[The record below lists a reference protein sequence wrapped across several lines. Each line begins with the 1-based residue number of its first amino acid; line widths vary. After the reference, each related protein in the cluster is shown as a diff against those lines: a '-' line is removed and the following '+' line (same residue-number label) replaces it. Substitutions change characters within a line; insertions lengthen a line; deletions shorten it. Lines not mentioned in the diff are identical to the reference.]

1 MNTYSFSKH
10 ERRYQVDGF
19 DTTIIQVNDKTRMD
33 EHGHYRSKDTLII
46 KPIKRWVIEP
56 AEFKKETEPILTYNA
71 NALWYLSI
79 NSIKELDSVMNINNN
94 ENKNMISLLQSQ
106 ITEQQSVID
115 SLSILIK
122 NQEARIARLEA
133 QNNINRNEVSDI
145 ILEQNNP
152 NPFSDQ
158 TTITYYIP
166 ENVTGTPE
174 LIITASSQSQ
184 ILKKIDLR
192 KGTPTQLTVSAADF
206 NTGVY
211 VYSIIIENQVLAS
224 KKFIIIK

>member
-1 MNTYSFSKH
+1 MYSFSKP

-19 DTTIIQVNDKTRMD
+19 DTTIIKVNDKTRMD
-33 EHGHYRSKDTLII
+33 EHGHYGSKDTLII

-56 AEFKKETEPILTYNA
+56 AEYATESAPMLTYDGSS
-71 NALWYLSI
+71 LTYVLV
-79 NSIKELDSVMNINNN
+79 NSVKE
-94 ENKNMISLLQSQ
+94 
-106 ITEQQSVID
+106 ID
-115 SLSILIK
+115 STLQIDRAKFLEHSSQLQDVVDSLKLVIA

-152 NPFSDQ
+152 NPYSSS

-166 ENVTGTPE
+166 NEVIGKPQLVVNRSTDSVNLLSFEAT
-174 LIITASSQSQ
+174 
-184 ILKKIDLR
+184 
-192 KGTPTQLTVSAADF
+192 KGIPTQQIIDASTL

-211 VYSIIIENQVLAS
+211 VYSLILQGNVLAS
-224 KKFIIIK
+224 KKMIVIK